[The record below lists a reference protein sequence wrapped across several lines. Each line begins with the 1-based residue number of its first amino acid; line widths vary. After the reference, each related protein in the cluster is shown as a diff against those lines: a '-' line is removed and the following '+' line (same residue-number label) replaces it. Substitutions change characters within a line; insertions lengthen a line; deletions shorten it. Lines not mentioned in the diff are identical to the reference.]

1 MYLSRQTVN
10 HRKIQESCQ
19 KIENRVTANDALT
32 GADRPIVGSQ
42 TDDEGTD
49 TDKVVVLHDEP
60 PPPNTHT
67 HPHIHTSPSSAGY
80 DA

>member
-60 PPPNTHT
+60 PPPTTHT